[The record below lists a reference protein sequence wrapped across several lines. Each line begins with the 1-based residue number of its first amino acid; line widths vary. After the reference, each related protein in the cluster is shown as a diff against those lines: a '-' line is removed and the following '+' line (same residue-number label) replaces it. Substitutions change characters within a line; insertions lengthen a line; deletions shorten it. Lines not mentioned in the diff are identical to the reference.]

1 MDPEDVAF
9 NSLTIMNRE
18 APVMFEKIASLRK
31 IQQEVERFSTIQQQ
45 ERRYKCTVDMD
56 IVVMSDLRYVTVGSH
71 G

>member
-1 MDPEDVAF
+1 MAF